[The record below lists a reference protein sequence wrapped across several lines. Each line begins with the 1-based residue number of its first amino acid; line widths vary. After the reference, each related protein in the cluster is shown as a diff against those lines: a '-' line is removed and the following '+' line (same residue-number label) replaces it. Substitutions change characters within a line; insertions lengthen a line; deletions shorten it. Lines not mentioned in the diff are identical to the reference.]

1 MTYWVCL
8 FIILSCYQIKED
20 YIYEDDRWEN
30 VNIDDNLIETQED
43 MYYYALLQLYITY
56 ELKKHCGLTPLD
68 SV

>member
-8 FIILSCYQIKED
+8 FIILSCYQIKEE

-56 ELKKHCGLTPLD
+56 ELKNIAALRH
-68 SV
+68 